1 MIVMFDL
8 LKIIMI
14 INSNSHYSNSND
26 SMCWGWSMPNYC
38 LVTHSGHLSF
48 FFLCMRGGWHPRMV
62 PIKTTMLKPH
72 YLVQSLY
79 FWVLMLS

>member
-14 INSNSHYSNSND
+14 INSNSHYNSNSND
-26 SMCWGWSMPNYC
+26 LMCWGWSKPSYG

-48 FFLCMRGGWHPRMV
+48 FFLCMHGGWHPRMV
-62 PIKTTMLKPH
+62 P
-72 YLVQSLY
+72 
-79 FWVLMLS
+79 

>member
-26 SMCWGWSMPNYC
+26 LMCWGWSMPSYG

-48 FFLCMRGGWHPRMV
+48 FFFCACMVAGILKWCH
-62 PIKTTMLKPH
+62 KTTMLKPH
-72 YLVQSLY
+72 YLVQSL
-79 FWVLMLS
+79 WVLMLS